1 MAKRRI
7 WILIFLVLVCPK
19 LPAETPG
26 LILQRVV
33 FIDAATDGFGA
44 YHLRAN
50 NIFEKDENLSL
61 YLEPVNCT
69 IKKVPQGFKAQ
80 LSAVAV
86 LESVTNPALS
96 QELQIGTM
104 EFIFPGKEVGL
115 YADINLLDVGK
126 LPIDLYQLKMTLYDV
141 ESRQSAGF
149 TRKFRVGPSYVQ
161 AVLTDSES
169 AAYAE
174 NLPSKSIFN
183 GSTSKIYCLYR
194 PRRIPPQS
202 ALNSFFYAESVE
214 GLPPDTLLE
223 KFSTPVERFQ
233 SGKFALN
240 PPDAKWGTG
249 NYRLELFIDDEFE
262 VVLYF
267 RVIPN

>member
-1 MAKRRI
+1 MAQRLI
-7 WILIFLVLVCPK
+7 WMLIFLMLVCPK

-33 FIDAATDGFGA
+33 FIDAATDGFGE

-50 NIFEKDENLSL
+50 NIFEKDQNLSL

-80 LSAVAV
+80 LAAVAV

-96 QELQIGTM
+96 QELNIGTM

-126 LPIDLYQLKMTLYDV
+126 LPIDLYQLKMTIFDV
-141 ESRQSAGF
+141 ESRQSAAF
-149 TRKFRVGPSYVQ
+149 IRKFRVGPSYVQ

-174 NLPSKSIFN
+174 NLKSASLFTGSAVKIF
-183 GSTSKIYCLYR
+183 CLYR

-202 ALNSFFYAESVE
+202 TLNAFIYAESVA
-214 GLPPDTLLE
+214 GLPLDTLLE
-223 KFSTPVERFQ
+223 KFSTPIERFQ
-233 SGKFALN
+233 PGKFALS
-240 PPDAKWGTG
+240 PPDAHWGAG
-249 NYRLELFIDDEFE
+249 NYRLELYIDAEFE

-267 RVIPN
+267 RVLPD